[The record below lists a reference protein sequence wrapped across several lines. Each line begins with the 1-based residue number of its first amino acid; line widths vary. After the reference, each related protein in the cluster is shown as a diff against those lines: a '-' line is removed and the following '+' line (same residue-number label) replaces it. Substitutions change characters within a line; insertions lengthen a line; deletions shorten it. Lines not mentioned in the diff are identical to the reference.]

1 MWNSVRI
8 RLESDAADGAAV
20 GGIIFGEID
29 EPEMTYVPRMRPGTR
44 APRVSVQG
52 RVMAVLQLENGRRI
66 PAKLQKFS
74 VTGGLLELTSYLEER
89 AKVKI
94 SIPVGSVMVRPE
106 AEMLFPMPG
115 VKCYLQPFRFT
126 SLWAEERQVLEAEIT
141 QLLKQSPA
149 GSTAGPGA
157 AAPRGPFYLE
167 SF

>member
-1 MWNSVRI
+1 
-8 RLESDAADGAAV
+8 
-20 GGIIFGEID
+20 
-29 EPEMTYVPRMRPGTR
+29 
-44 APRVSVQG
+44 
-52 RVMAVLQLENGRRI
+52 MAVLELENGRRI
-66 PAKLQKFS
+66 PARLQKFS

-126 SLWAEERQVLEAEIT
+126 VLWAEERQVLEAEIT

-149 GSTAGPGA
+149 GSTTGPGA